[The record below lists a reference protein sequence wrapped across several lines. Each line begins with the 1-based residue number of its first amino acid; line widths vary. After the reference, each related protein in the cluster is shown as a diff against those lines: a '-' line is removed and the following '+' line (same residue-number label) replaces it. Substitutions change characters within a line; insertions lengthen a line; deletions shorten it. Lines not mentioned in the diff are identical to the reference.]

1 LSQTEQHVGR
11 GARYGIVVPE
21 LIMRFPDLV
30 SAGRGVVSPAV
41 MARPRADGTW
51 EGWLEF
57 AQIDA
62 HTAAT
67 FTTGIETRQHD
78 RVALKR
84 WASGLTPVYAE
95 GALARARALQPPPSS
110 SELLD
115 ALREIVAALDRRI
128 PQLDRGSER
137 TIAADAQ
144 RLRAAA
150 MKRIDAL
157 GGQAREPAE

>member
-1 LSQTEQHVGR
+1 
-11 GARYGIVVPE
+11 
-21 LIMRFPDLV
+21 MRFPDLV
-30 SAGRGVVSPAV
+30 SSERGVVSPAV
-41 MARPRADGTW
+41 MARPRSDGSW

-57 AQIDA
+57 THADT

-95 GALARARALQPPPSS
+95 GALARACALQPQSSS
-110 SELLD
+110 SELLE

-137 TIAADAQ
+137 GIAADAE
-144 RLRAAA
+144 RLRATA
-150 MKRIDAL
+150 MQRIDAL
-157 GGQAREPAE
+157 GRRTREAAE